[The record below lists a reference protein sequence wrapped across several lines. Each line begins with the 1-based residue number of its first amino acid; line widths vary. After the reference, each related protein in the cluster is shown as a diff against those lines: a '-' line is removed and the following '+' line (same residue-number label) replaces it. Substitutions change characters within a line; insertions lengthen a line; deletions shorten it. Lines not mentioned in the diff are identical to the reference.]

1 MRREVGDTMS
11 GDLSGY
17 LGLNSVLRAFAEAA
31 ATQDQQHIRPLHQYL
46 ALRLVL
52 EGGFLPQE
60 VTPRPPLRYLR
71 RGQRHL
77 LEFEPGS
84 ADGREATVLGGL
96 KSKRVD
102 LTVTK
107 DGIGPV
113 LCVSVKGTG
122 NAFRNLTNRME
133 EAIGDCTNLHM
144 MYPGLVYGFLHL
156 LKARRADEP
165 GIAPNDI
172 SINADGTPSDAITRY
187 HDVLTGLTG
196 RRLVRNDHTRYE
208 AVALVLVETRADI
221 IGDIFRDYPEASS
234 ALTLDR
240 FFATLYE
247 VYDLRYPYMLG
258 PAMERVKRREWSSAS
273 PAIVTIQ
280 QTGCPEDALG
290 YPLRLGS

>member
-1 MRREVGDTMS
+1 MNGNLPDRLILRS
-11 GDLSGY
+11 A
-17 LGLNSVLRAFAEAA
+17 LRAFAEAA
-31 ATQDQQHIRPLHQYL
+31 ATQDQQHIRPIHEYL
-46 ALRLVL
+46 ALRLAL
-52 EGGFLPQE
+52 EGGFLPE
-60 VTPRPPLRYLR
+60 EITPRPPLRCVR
-71 RGQRHL
+71 RGLAHL
-77 LEFEPGS
+77 LEFESRPP
-84 ADGREATVLGGL
+84 DGREATVLGGL

-107 DGIGPV
+107 ENIGPV

-165 GIAPNDI
+165 GIARNDI

-187 HDVLTGLTG
+187 HDVLTGLAG

-208 AVALVLVETRADI
+208 AVALALVETRSDI
-221 IGDIFRDYPEASS
+221 VGSLFRGYPDSQS
-234 ALTLDR
+234 PLALNR
-240 FFATLYE
+240 FFDTLYT

-258 PAMERVKRREWSSAS
+258 PAMEKVKRRQWAPES
-273 PAIVTIQ
+273 PAITSIQ
-280 QTGCPEDALG
+280 QEGCSEEALG
-290 YPLRLGS
+290 YSLRLDASG